1 MTSIRLLLTTYLLD
15 WAFRICP
22 QDEKVF
28 LAQALKFYLDRT
40 LRHEIKKEWEIKC
53 DLWEDRIKKN

>member
-22 QDEKVF
+22 QDEKAF

-40 LRHEIKKEWEIKC
+40 I
-53 DLWEDRIKKN
+53 RIKPRDN